1 MFEEIFKIL
10 SPLSRILPTGEN
22 VKQIFKDII
31 GGTTR
36 INQTFTQSR
45 ERVQELGRAIADTV
59 PMVNRLGGSS
69 TDVVEIMDTIAKTTK
84 RNVVGSGEEIS
95 RLFAAAKLSGTETK
109 DLIDKYQN
117 IGVQF
122 TQIGTSL
129 EKSIGYIQSVGGNSR
144 DILKDMNQYVENLNK
159 FSFQDGVLGL
169 TRMATQAQ
177 LLKFDMKTTLS
188 FADQLLSPEKAVE
201 MASTFQRLGVSV
213 GNLTDPFQLMN
224 KALTDPEGLQK
235 SIVEMTKQ
243 FTYFDDKAKQ
253 FKIAPQGMLM
263 LREIAKEMGTTSDEL
278 SKMAINAS
286 ELDRRLSM
294 ISPSFEFENEEDR
307 QYIANIA
314 KMGASGE
321 YEITLTDEK
330 DKTTRT
336 ISLQE
341 ASNEELR
348 ELVRLQK
355 TSKDV
360 NLENLQRDQL
370 DILTLVYGELD
381 AIRNGF
387 FGGIA
392 SSKSITEVIS
402 GTGNRKEI
410 FEALEKLRVQ
420 TKIPTTQEMRKRTD
434 DTITDIKPVIA
445 AIFGETK
452 EFMKSLK
459 PTVDALIIS
468 LDQFKKGAAGSVLEN
483 IKKFERRTGSNFPDM
498 GEDFLE
504 RLRDGASTFFPKE
517 IQNMDV
523 NNFDVRSLNMPFF
536 PGNENPNPNVIPTR
550 YSPNNQQDLSM
561 FYATNVKK
569 GEVKVEF
576 GDLPVFKIV
585 FSKESNF
592 DYPVDKIKDYL
603 EKPEVL
609 RPLVEKMIPIISEYQ
624 QPKKD
629 EVPYVLVG

>member
-1 MFEEIFKIL
+1 MLEEVFRIL
-10 SPLSRILPTGEN
+10 SPLSRILPTGGN
-22 VKQIFKDII
+22 IAQIFEDII

-45 ERVQELGRAIADTV
+45 ERVQELGQAIADTV
-59 PMVNRLGGSS
+59 PMVNKLGGSS

-314 KMGASGE
+314 KMGSGGE

-330 DKTTRT
+330 GEPTRT

-348 ELVRLQK
+348 ELVRIQK
-355 TSKDV
+355 SRKEVD
-360 NLENLQRDQL
+360 LESLQRDQVDL
-370 DILTLVYGELD
+370 LTLVYGELD
-381 AIRNGF
+381 AIRNGLV
-387 FGGIA
+387 GGVA
-392 SSKSITEVIS
+392 SSRTLTDVLS
-402 GTGNRKEI
+402 GTGIRKEVVDAI
-410 FEALEKLRVQ
+410 DRMAKEKN
-420 TKIPTTQEMRKRTD
+420 IPTSTVARKMTNEA
-434 DTITDIKPVIA
+434 ITDMKPMIM
-445 AIFGETK
+445 AIFGESK
-452 EFMKSLK
+452 EFLQKATPLVKSMFSSFG
-459 PTVDALIIS
+459 DAVRDIPRLT
-468 LDQFKKGAAGSVLEN
+468 LEGIN
-483 IKKFERRTGSNFPDM
+483 RLEQRTNLNFPDTIE
-498 GEDFLE
+498 GIIK
-504 RLRDGASTFFPKE
+504 RLGDGASVSFPKE

-523 NNFDVRSLNMPFF
+523 NNFDVRNLNMPFF
-536 PGNENPNPNVIPTR
+536 PGNENPNPNAIPTR

-561 FYATNVKK
+561 FYATNIKK

-629 EVPYVLVG
+629 EVPYVLIG